1 MLSSLNSL
9 HSYKW
14 HTPSILI
21 CTNKHIKYSH
31 KNKGKTKREMEN
43 FPVINLENL
52 NGEARKA
59 TLHQIEDA
67 CQNWGFFEVPHNH
80 KLADKSSV
88 ILILKFISI
97 HLKH

>member
-1 MLSSLNSL
+1 
-9 HSYKW
+9 
-14 HTPSILI
+14 
-21 CTNKHIKYSH
+21 
-31 KNKGKTKREMEN
+31 MEN

-88 ILILKFISI
+88 ILTQIYIYTFETLSFLNLV
-97 HLKH
+97 HLNYIC